1 MFVAVFS
8 GYRTPV
14 SCSKIMTGISV
25 EGISVGV
32 QQWGPHPLRE
42 ARRVSSPCPKRQST
56 AYSSP
61 YASLMAKAE
70 LALYGF
76 ISLFFSADLESF
88 LHVAAAHGIV
98 SPVGFPEPSPR
109 AWPEG
114 VILLPPS
121 STQQPR
127 LGQGTRGAGAL
138 LLLLEGTMRDFSLS
152 RALGSPIGSFLHFI
166 FPLFP

>member
-8 GYRTPV
+8 GYCTPV
-14 SCSKIMTGISV
+14 SCSKILTGISV

-32 QQWGPHPLRE
+32 QQWGPHPLHE
-42 ARRVSSPCPKRQST
+42 ERRFLRQAQRGKALLILLLMLLLWPRQNLSSMVSFLFSSLLIWKVSSMLQQHTVFP
-56 AYSSP
+56 
-61 YASLMAKAE
+61 L
-70 LALYGF
+70 
-76 ISLFFSADLESF
+76 
-88 LHVAAAHGIV
+88 
-98 SPVGFPEPSPR
+98 GFPEPSPR

-138 LLLLEGTMRDFSLS
+138 LVLLEGTMRDFSLS
-152 RALGSPIGSFLHFI
+152 RALGSPTGSFLHFI